1 MLIVKALH
9 IIFIVTW
16 FAGLFYIVRL
26 YIYHAEAST
35 KPEPEQSILL
45 NQYELMQKRLWY
57 IITWP
62 SMIFTLILGTWLL
75 VIYFPSYLQMGF
87 MHAKLGFII
96 LLIAYH
102 LFCHSIFLKQKKRTS
117 KWTSSKLRLWNE
129 VATMLLVAIVF
140 IITLKHNLN
149 WIYATLSFFGVAVLL
164 MILIKLY
171 KRLRN
176 Q

>member
-1 MLIVKALH
+1 MLIIKALH

-26 YIYHAEAST
+26 FIYHAEAEE

-45 NQYELMQKRLWY
+45 KQYELMQHRLWY

-75 VIYFPSYLQMGF
+75 VGYFPFYLEMSF
-87 MHAKLGFII
+87 MHAKLGFI
-96 LLIAYH
+96 LLLVVYH
-102 LFCHSIFLKQKKRTS
+102 LWCHRILVKQKMRTS
-117 KWTSSKLRLWNE
+117 KWKSAHLRLWNE
-129 VATMLLVAIVF
+129 LATMFLVSIVF
-140 IITLKHNLN
+140 IIVFKNQLN
-149 WIYATLSFFGVAVLL
+149 WITATLSFFGVAILL

-171 KRLRN
+171 KKIRKK
-176 Q
+176 